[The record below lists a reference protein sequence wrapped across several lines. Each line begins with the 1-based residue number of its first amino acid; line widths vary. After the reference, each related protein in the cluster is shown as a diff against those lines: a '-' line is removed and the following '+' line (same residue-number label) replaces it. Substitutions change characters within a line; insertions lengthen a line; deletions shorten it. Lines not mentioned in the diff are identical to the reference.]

1 MKKKNL
7 LITLLSIV
15 MAVSLSVPVVMA
27 FADDAGSTTVPKTLT
42 VEIFNGNADNVTL
55 KSATAADDNGTTVI
69 SISNA
74 WSGFIMLKE
83 PVNLSAAKE
92 KGKLYVEYKTL
103 SGKSWGKVCAVTY
116 ASGQD
121 EPVCLN
127 GSGDAIGLAPDY
139 IVKSYDFS
147 AVTEAQMAKFK
158 GFALGTSEPFYIKR
172 VWVEYP
178 NPDYGKED
186 KPTTEGTYNLIETA
200 VSAAQDSTWEYIAE
214 IPSEYEIQKGDKIA
228 INYNIANV
236 PEGGKAWDMWVGEDK
251 IGFDGATKENYVYTQ
266 TGTWEYTFKEAH
278 SGNIKFGLWS
288 TGFSIESATLTI
300 IKHEAEVVTGYDIF
314 NGVTEVG
321 EVKPNSANTAFTAT
335 YTAEVSGSAVADGS
349 ALAFGQFED
358 GKYYVSGTN
367 AKTAT
372 RVTISATDVTTA
384 LLFGGTLNFKAKLD
398 FAGENG
404 RYASIRLYYQ
414 VSGGE
419 AAFVS
424 LPLTGYTAGEWKD
437 YSIALTDFNVECN
450 ATTTWGNAAPSK
462 WFDWTKFVGIG
473 ISMGCS
479 DEGDNVASFGDV
491 SIANVGNKTIEKI
504 EVENAKT
511 EYNAGDAFDTDGMKV
526 YVVLNDATKVE
537 IKNYTYSPA
546 TLPVGT
552 KTVTVKWVYAKK
564 TYTADIAV
572 NVVAEYT
579 SLRVKTNPTKTA
591 YKAGEKFSAEGMVIV
606 GVKPDESEVEIT
618 GYTCFEGMLWE
629 GMTKVDVEYMGM
641 TVAVD
646 ITVADFEYKLSLT
659 DKTFAA
665 DGEPLYGWTARTG
678 SIDYT
683 SQAKYDAAAEDKKA
697 NLRVT
702 GKDETYGHYI
712 TADFTSANYATR
724 IFEYGVADYRF
735 GTLYEEPDYNGM
747 VAVTYRTSSV
757 FDQAVNFGLANFSE
771 WNLGFHAV
779 DISGLVVADGE
790 WHTLYIDIGLFKG
803 EIDGMLWAGMSGEVD
818 LNKVVGFAVQSAID
832 GTLDIAEVS
841 VKWNGLEKAAKTVD
855 TTGPEFEY
863 SGEIT
868 MEATEGDLAFTF
880 ENESAYDKNDG
891 AVELTIEWSEGSVT
905 DGKLNAG
912 EHTVKLYAV
921 DAAGNKSS
929 VYTVTVNVSAKG
941 VTPPDSGSSVDSGS
955 VIDSGSDSSAPAG
968 GCKSVVIVTSV
979 ALVLLALVAVYVI
992 IRKKKQA

>member
-1 MKKKNL
+1 
-7 LITLLSIV
+7 
-15 MAVSLSVPVVMA
+15 MAVSLSIPVVMA
-27 FADDAGSTTVPKTLT
+27 FADEAGSTTVPKTLT

-74 WSGFIMLKE
+74 WSGYIMLKE

-158 GFALGTSEPFYIKR
+158 GFALGTGEPFYIKK

-178 NPDYGKED
+178 NPDYGKGD

-335 YTAEVSGSAVADGS
+335 YTAEVSGSAVTDGS

-424 LPLTGYTAGEWKD
+424 LPLTG
-437 YSIALTDFNVECN
+437 
-450 ATTTWGNAAPSK
+450 
-462 WFDWTKFVGIG
+462 
-473 ISMGCS
+473 
-479 DEGDNVASFGDV
+479 
-491 SIANVGNKTIEKI
+491 
-504 EVENAKT
+504 
-511 EYNAGDAFDTDGMKV
+511 
-526 YVVLNDATKVE
+526 
-537 IKNYTYSPA
+537 
-546 TLPVGT
+546 
-552 KTVTVKWVYAKK
+552 
-564 TYTADIAV
+564 
-572 NVVAEYT
+572 
-579 SLRVKTNPTKTA
+579 
-591 YKAGEKFSAEGMVIV
+591 
-606 GVKPDESEVEIT
+606 
-618 GYTCFEGMLWE
+618 
-629 GMTKVDVEYMGM
+629 
-641 TVAVD
+641 
-646 ITVADFEYKLSLT
+646 
-659 DKTFAA
+659 
-665 DGEPLYGWTARTG
+665 
-678 SIDYT
+678 
-683 SQAKYDAAAEDKKA
+683 
-697 NLRVT
+697 
-702 GKDETYGHYI
+702 
-712 TADFTSANYATR
+712 
-724 IFEYGVADYRF
+724 
-735 GTLYEEPDYNGM
+735 
-747 VAVTYRTSSV
+747 
-757 FDQAVNFGLANFSE
+757 
-771 WNLGFHAV
+771 
-779 DISGLVVADGE
+779 
-790 WHTLYIDIGLFKG
+790 
-803 EIDGMLWAGMSGEVD
+803 
-818 LNKVVGFAVQSAID
+818 
-832 GTLDIAEVS
+832 
-841 VKWNGLEKAAKTVD
+841 
-855 TTGPEFEY
+855 
-863 SGEIT
+863 
-868 MEATEGDLAFTF
+868 
-880 ENESAYDKNDG
+880 
-891 AVELTIEWSEGSVT
+891 
-905 DGKLNAG
+905 
-912 EHTVKLYAV
+912 
-921 DAAGNKSS
+921 
-929 VYTVTVNVSAKG
+929 
-941 VTPPDSGSSVDSGS
+941 
-955 VIDSGSDSSAPAG
+955 
-968 GCKSVVIVTSV
+968 
-979 ALVLLALVAVYVI
+979 
-992 IRKKKQA
+992 

>member
-103 SGKSWGKVCAVTY
+103 SEKSWGKVCAVSY
-116 ASGQD
+116 ANVWD
-121 EPVCLN
+121 EPICLN
-127 GSGDAIGLAPDY
+127 GGGDTIGLAPDY

-158 GFALGTSEPFYIKR
+158 GFALGTGEPFYIKR

-186 KPTTEGTYNLIETA
+186 KPTTEGTYNLIETT

-236 PEGGKAWDMWVGEDK
+236 PESGKAWDMWVGEDK

-300 IKHEAEVVTGYDIF
+300 IKHEAEAVTGYDIF

-424 LPLTGYTAGEWKD
+424 LPLIGYTAGEWKD

-479 DEGDNVASFGDV
+479 DEGDNVASFGNV

-591 YKAGEKFSAEGMVIV
+591 YKAGEIFSAEGMVIV

-641 TVAVD
+641 TVAVN

-724 IFEYGVADYRF
+724 IFEYGVADYQF

-757 FDQAVNFGLANFSE
+757 FDQAVNFGLANFSD

-779 DISGLVVADGE
+779 DISALVVADGE

-803 EIDGMLWAGMSGEVD
+803 EIDGMLWSGMSGEVD
-818 LNKVVGFAVQSAID
+818 LNKVVGFAVQSATD

-891 AVELTIEWSEGSVT
+891 AVELTIEWSEGAVT

-992 IRKKKQA
+992 IRKRKQA

>member
-1 MKKKNL
+1 MKKKNF
-7 LITLLSIV
+7 LITLLSMI
-15 MAVSLSVPVVMA
+15 MAISLSVPAIMA
-27 FADDAGSTTVPKTLT
+27 FADDAGSATVPKTLA

-55 KSATAADDNGTTVI
+55 KSATAVDDNGTTVV
-69 SISNA
+69 SVSNA

-83 PVNLSAAKE
+83 TIDLSAAKE
-92 KGKLYVEYKTL
+92 NGKLYFEYKTL
-103 SGKSWGKVCAVTY
+103 GEKSWGKVCAVTY
-116 ASGQD
+116 ASACD

-127 GSGDAIGLAPDY
+127 GGGDSIGVSADY

-147 AVTEAQMAKFK
+147 ALTDAQMAKFK
-158 GFALGTSEPFYIKR
+158 GFALGTSESFYIKR

-178 NPDYGKED
+178 NPEYGKED
-186 KPTTEGTYNLIETA
+186 KPTTEGTYNLIEVA

-214 IPSEYEIQKGDKIA
+214 IPSAYEVQKGDKIS

-251 IGFDGATKENYVYTQ
+251 IGFDGATNENYVYTQ

-278 SGNIKFGLWS
+278 SGNIRFGLWS

-300 IKHEAEVVTGYDIF
+300 IKHETETVTGYDIF
-314 NGVTEVG
+314 KGVTEVG
-321 EVKPNSANTAFTAT
+321 EVKPNNVNTAFTAT
-335 YTAEVSGSAVADGS
+335 YAAEVPGSVVTDGS

-358 GKYYVSGTN
+358 GEYYVSGTN

-372 RVTISATDVTTA
+372 RVTISATDITSA
-384 LLFGGTLNFKAKLD
+384 LLFGGALNFKAKLD

-404 RYASIRLYYQ
+404 RYANVRLYYQ

-424 LPLTGYTAGEWKD
+424 LPLAGYTAGEWKD

-450 ATTTWGNAAPSK
+450 ATTTWGGAVPSK

-473 ISMGCS
+473 IGIGCA
-479 DEGDNVASFGDV
+479 DEGDNVVSYGNV
-491 SIANVGNKTIEKI
+491 SISGIGNKTVEKI
-504 EVENAKT
+504 EVQNAKT
-511 EYNAGDAFDTDGMKV
+511 EYNAGAAFDAEGMIV
-526 YVVLNDATKVE
+526 YAVLNDETKVE
-537 IKNYTYSPA
+537 IKNYVYSPA

-552 KTVTVKWVYAKK
+552 ETVTVKWVYGKK
-564 TYTADIAV
+564 TYTTDIAV
-572 NVVAEYT
+572 NVTAEYT
-579 SLRVKTNPTKTA
+579 SLKVKTNPTKTE
-591 YKAGEKFSAEGMVIV
+591 YKAGEKFSAAGMVIV
-606 GVKPDESEVEIT
+606 GVKPDGTETEIT
-618 GYTCFEGMLWE
+618 GYTCYDGMLWE
-629 GMTKVDVEYMGM
+629 GMTEVGVEYMGM
-641 TVAVD
+641 AVNVN

-659 DKTFAA
+659 DKTFAD
-665 DGEPLYGWTARTG
+665 DGEPMYGWTARTG

-712 TADFTSANYATR
+712 TADFTSSNYATR
-724 IFEYGVADYRF
+724 IFEYGVADYQF

-757 FDQAVNFGLANFSE
+757 FGQAVNFGLANFSD

-779 DISGLVVADGE
+779 DIAGLIVADGD
-790 WHTLYIDIGLFKG
+790 WHILYVDIGLFKG
-803 EIDGMLWAGMSGEVD
+803 AIDGMLWAGMSGEVD
-818 LNKVVGFAVQSAID
+818 LNKVVGFAVQSAAD
-832 GTLDIAEVS
+832 GSLDVAEVS
-841 VKWNGLEKAAKTVD
+841 VKWNGSEKAAKAVD

-891 AVELTIEWSEGSVT
+891 AVKLTIEWSDGAVT

-941 VTPPDSGSSVDSGS
+941 VTPPDSGSSADSGSSVDSGS
-955 VIDSGSDSSAPAG
+955 GSSAPSG
-968 GCKSVVIVTSV
+968 GCKSDVIVTSAAV
-979 ALVLLALVAVYVI
+979 ALFALVAAYII
-992 IRKKKQA
+992 IRKRRKA